1 MFDRETFGRM
11 KPRSVLINIARGVL
25 VIKDD
30 LVQALRNGT
39 LRGAELDAFQREP
52 PLTRIIHE
60 PLTAAT

>member
-1 MFDRETFGRM
+1 M